1 MNLISFNS
9 REEQRR
15 LAFADLGYM
24 GTDVDFDVQEVGA
37 SYKLNGETHYIPNR
51 KVLLNGNTGE
61 YISTVG
67 NKYSNPLSHAKQFEK
82 IEENII
88 KSRLNLE
95 GMTRTINVSD
105 GGGRAFVNYKFPA
118 HTINVGGTGDVSL
131 EILGRNSFDGTWPTV
146 FEGGA
151 WRMIC
156 TNLCVFGTTIA
167 VSKQRH
173 TKNINYDKGAMQ
185 VMNCL
190 EVFLDESEKWTRW
203 IDTPVTDKEAFQA
216 IATLSRNNH
225 AISHLDNIHLGRQSI
240 AETLDVATK
249 NQDGS
254 TRANS
259 PLSTLWNL
267 YIHEYSP
274 SLGSNLWALYNT
286 MTDWTSNHLSTRKD
300 GSIHHLRATKMED
313 VRKLVTHNPVFKL
326 AA

>member
-1 MNLISFNS
+1 
-9 REEQRR
+9 
-15 LAFADLGYM
+15 
-24 GTDVDFDVQEVGA
+24 
-37 SYKLNGETHYIPNR
+37 
-51 KVLLNGNTGE
+51 
-61 YISTVG
+61 
-67 NKYSNPLSHAKQFEK
+67 
-82 IEENII
+82 
-88 KSRLNLE
+88 
-95 GMTRTINVSD
+95 MTRKINVSD

-156 TNLCVFGTTIA
+156 TNLCVFGTTVA

-190 EVFLDESEKWTRW
+190 EVFLDESDKWTKW

-225 AISHLDNIHLGRQSI
+225 AISQLDDIHLSRQSI

-267 YIHEYSP
+267 YIHEYRP

-286 MTDWTSNHLSTRKD
+286 MTDWTSNHLTTKKD
-300 GSIHHLRATKMED
+300 NSVHHLRATKMED

>member
-1 MNLISFNS
+1 MNLVSFNS

-24 GTDVDFDVQEVGA
+24 GTDVDFDVQEVSA
-37 SYKLNGETHYIPNR
+37 SYKLNGETCYIPNR

-67 NKYSNPLSHAKQFEK
+67 NKYSNPLSHAQQFGK

-88 KSRLNLE
+88 KSKLNLE
-95 GMTRTINVSD
+95 GMTREINVSD
-105 GGGRAFVNYKFPA
+105 GGGRAFANYKFPA
-118 HTINVGGTGDVSL
+118 HTIDVGGTGEVTL

-156 TNLCVFGTTIA
+156 TNLCVFGTTVA

-173 TKNINYDKGAMQ
+173 TKNINYDKGALQ

-190 EVFLDESEKWTRW
+190 EAFLDESDKWTKW
-203 IDTPVTDKEAFQA
+203 INTAVTDKEAFQA

-225 AISHLDNIHLGRQSI
+225 AIGYLDDIHEGRQSI
-240 AETLDVATK
+240 AETLDEATRNK
-249 NQDGS
+249 DGA

-267 YIHEYSP
+267 YIHEYRP
-274 SLGSNLWALYNT
+274 TLGNNLWALYNT
-286 MTDWTSNHLSTRKD
+286 MTDWTTNHLNTRKD
-300 GSIHHLRATKMED
+300 GGVHHLRATKMEE
-313 VRKLVTHNPVFKL
+313 VRKLVNNNSVFKL